1 MNTLKI
7 INILTLWWASTWR
20 LGLISFA
27 IIILIVSLGFDIEQ
41 ASNVEVGRWITPSIL
56 IALSLSGITLIN
68 NPIGKRRILVTLKTK
83 DGTLQVD
90 KASLIDGLTIQWAL
104 FWRYQI
110 SIIFLTVMF
119 NTTEVVL
126 FGTGS
131 FSLFIVYLF
140 SVLTCSI
147 GSTFFL
153 LKKVFGKRVFTVIL
167 SKPKRSLMARSIIT
181 FALIVFFIILIFLPI
196 YLPTH

>member
-20 LGLISFA
+20 FGLIFFA
-27 IIILIVSLGFDIEQ
+27 IVILIVFLGFDIEQ
-41 ASNVEVGRWITPSIL
+41 ASNVEVGRWVTPSIL

-83 DGTLQVD
+83 DSALQVD

-104 FWRYQI
+104 YWRYFI
-110 SIIFLTVMF
+110 STYSLTLLF
-119 NTTEVVL
+119 NTTLIEHL
-126 FGTGS
+126 F
-131 FSLFIVYLF
+131 L
-140 SVLTCSI
+140 VLTCGV

-153 LKKVFGKRVFTVIL
+153 LKKAFGKRVFTVII

-181 FALIVFFIILIFLPI
+181 IALIVFFIIIIFLAE
-196 YLPTH
+196 YLSTR

>member
-1 MNTLKI
+1 MNTSKI

-20 LGLISFA
+20 YGLIFIA
-27 IIILIVSLGFDIEQ
+27 IVVLMVSLGFNIEQ
-41 ASNVEVGRWITPSIL
+41 ASNEEVGIWVTSGIL

-83 DGTLQVD
+83 DSVLQVD

-104 FWRYQI
+104 YWRYYI
-110 SIIFLTVMF
+110 STYSLTLMF
-119 NTTEVVL
+119 NITHPIEQL
-126 FGTGS
+126 
-131 FSLFIVYLF
+131 LLLLI
-140 SVLTCSI
+140 CSI

-153 LKKVFGKRVFTVIL
+153 LKKAFGKRVFTVII

-181 FALIVFFIILIFLPI
+181 FALIVFFIILIFIAMNLA
-196 YLPTH
+196 TH